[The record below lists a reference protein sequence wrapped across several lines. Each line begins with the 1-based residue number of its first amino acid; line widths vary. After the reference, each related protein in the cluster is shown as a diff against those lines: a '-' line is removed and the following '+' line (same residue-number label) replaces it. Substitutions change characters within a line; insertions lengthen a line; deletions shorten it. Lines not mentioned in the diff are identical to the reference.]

1 MGQRLAQAREWAAV
15 AVSARA
21 RVVGEVALVEWALA
35 ALVEEML
42 ALGVLAVGGESVQ
55 VAGVEAQAARAV
67 VEVSV

>member
-21 RVVGEVALVEWALA
+21 RVVGEEALA
-35 ALVEEML
+35 EEAQEALVEEVL
-42 ALGVLAVGGESVQ
+42 ALGEQAQ
-55 VAGVEAQAARAV
+55 VAGVEAQAARAG